1 MHCCSRHTRHL
12 LLRSPSCAQQYS
24 SGLTAKKQL
33 KQVHQPIARQ
43 VDGVLEHKDRL
54 LRRCRVEASPNTR
67 VLGTTLHADEAAAAA
82 ARARAQKGKQAA
94 ASGDSAAVCGSAV
107 GQLNPDTFNDTEFYE
122 HVRAIVCVCVCA
134 TEQHADLCA
143 ALCVRALAFVQLLR
157 ELIKWGAAGAQTAQD
172 GVRAKRRGSSK
183 VCCCCITLARH
194 QSRDPP
200 AHSLTIQLTIVG
212 RAPWTAKPAKGDAFG
227 TNLMPS
233 SQTLWRLYRRHHHP
247 WTWTVCTPPCSAARG
262 SLQNASVF
270 CG

>member
-122 HVRAIVCVCVCA
+122 HVRASVCVCVQSNMLTCV
-134 TEQHADLCA
+134 L
-143 ALCVRALAFVQLLR
+143 LCVCAHWHLCSYCESLSSGEQQAPKRHRMACVPNDEAQAR
-157 ELIKWGAAGAQTAQD
+157 YAAAASLSQGTSHETP
-172 GVRAKRRGSSK
+172 RL
-183 VCCCCITLARH
+183 T
-194 QSRDPP
+194 
-200 AHSLTIQLTIVG
+200 HSLY
-212 RAPWTAKPAKGDAFG
+212 
-227 TNLMPS
+227 N
-233 SQTLWRLYRRHHHP
+233 
-247 WTWTVCTPPCSAARG
+247 
-262 SLQNASVF
+262 
-270 CG
+270 